1 MHNIELTSKETSYL
15 LALWQLEED
24 KQKLSTGK
32 LAKIFNVKAPS
43 VIDILKKLES
53 YGLVKR
59 IPWKRIKLT
68 KRGNYLALNIIHN
81 HRVLEVYFN
90 KFLSLDKETS
100 CKEASKIDYL
110 VGTKLIEKICK
121 ILNYP
126 ETCIHGKPLV
136 HTKCVK

>member
-1 MHNIELTSKETSYL
+1 MQKIKLTSTETSYL
-15 LALWQLEED
+15 LALWQLKED
-24 KQKLSTGK
+24 RRELSTGK

-43 VIDILKKLES
+43 VIDTLKRLES
-53 YGLVKR
+53 YGLVRR

-68 KRGNYLALNIIHN
+68 KRGNCLALDIIHN

-110 VGTKLIEKICK
+110 VGIRLIEKICK
-121 ILNYP
+121 VLNYP

-136 HTKCVK
+136 HIKCVK